1 MGPKGFSTNFN
12 LLYSLY
18 SLPNVILPLFGG
30 NIVDKVGASLGM
42 VSFSVLLLLGQF
54 IFGIGISVKHW
65 AVMFLGRFVYGLGGE
80 SISVASSTLA
90 ANWFDEGGELALAFG
105 INLAVSRLGSVLNNC
120 ISPMLANN
128 ISPPFAAWFGSFLN
142 ALSTFSAL
150 GIHVLHR
157 RAQSKID
164 KLNNT
169 NALLTATLLEDDR
182 QKDNFFHRKPQHYD
196 IDMNNDVQSVSLNS
210 LADKS
215 TTATAAAA
223 ADSKDDAAVKLSH
236 ITRFGTNFWLLTIS
250 CMVIYG
256 CIIPFNNVASG
267 ILLQRNYFVHSSCQL
282 AFPDRC
288 ASGSMVHGN
297 NAYINP
303 DDGSSCTIGQ
313 NQAPPLPT
321 HLNITAKF
329 KNDSN
334 MKWKHDSY
342 VFTNLSP
349 SDVNCDDPFW
359 SEGCTSNYCEVQK
372 KATEKSARVMSIPY
386 LLSAILSPFLGFVV
400 DKIGCRAVIALF
412 ASVLLIVVHVVLAVT
427 RCSPILPLVGQGFAY
442 SMYAAVIWPS
452 VPLVVPQKY
461 TGTAFGVITS
471 VQNIGL
477 VTFPLMVAAIY
488 NNSHEQYIPN
498 VEYFFVICASLGVLV
513 GVFLNYIDFHSGHP
527 LNKVHKSVVD
537 QDEDDE
543 PRGGNGD
550 FAPLSDDASY
560 I

>member
-1 MGPKGFSTNFN
+1 MGSKGFSTNFN

-42 VSFSVLLLLGQF
+42 VSFSVLLLLGQL
-54 IFGIGISVKHW
+54 IFGIGMSVKHW
-65 AVMFLGRFVYGLGGE
+65 SVMFMGRFVYGLGGE

-120 ISPMLANN
+120 ISPSLANN
-128 ISPPFAAWFGSFLN
+128 IGPSFAAWFGCILN
-142 ALSTFSAL
+142 ALSCFSAL
-150 GIHVLHR
+150 GIHFLHR
-157 RAQSKID
+157 RAQNKID

-169 NALLTATLLEDDR
+169 NALLTASLLEDDR
-182 QKDNFFHRKPQHYD
+182 QKDNFFLRNNKPHYD

-223 ADSKDDAAVKLSH
+223 ADSKNDAAVKLSH
-236 ITRFGTNFWLLTIS
+236 ITRFGTNFWLLTLS

-256 CIIPFNNVASG
+256 CIRPFNNVASG

-282 AFPDRC
+282 AFPGSC
-288 ASGSMVHGN
+288 ASGTLVHGDN
-297 NAYINP
+297 SYINP
-303 DDGSSCTIGQ
+303 DDGSICTVHHD
-313 NQAPPLPT
+313 QAPPLPT
-321 HLNITAKF
+321 HLNITATST
-329 KNDSN
+329 NDNHLS
-334 MKWKHDSY
+334 WKHDSY
-342 VFTNLSP
+342 VFTNLRP
-349 SDVNCDDPFW
+349 SDVNCEDPFW
-359 SEGCTSNYCEVQK
+359 SKGCTSNYCNVQK
-372 KATEKSARVMSIPY
+372 TATEKSARVMSIPY

-400 DKIGCRAVIALF
+400 DRIGCRAVIALF

-427 RCSPILPLVGQGFAY
+427 QSSPIIPLIGQGLAY

-452 VPLVVPQKY
+452 IPLVVPQKY

-477 VTFPLMVAAIY
+477 VTFPLMVAAVY
-488 NNSHEQYIPN
+488 NNSHHQYIPN

-527 LNKVHKSVVD
+527 LNKVHKPV
-537 QDEDDE
+537 DDE
-543 PRGGNGD
+543 HEDLRGDSSD
-550 FAPLSDDASY
+550 FVPLSDDASY